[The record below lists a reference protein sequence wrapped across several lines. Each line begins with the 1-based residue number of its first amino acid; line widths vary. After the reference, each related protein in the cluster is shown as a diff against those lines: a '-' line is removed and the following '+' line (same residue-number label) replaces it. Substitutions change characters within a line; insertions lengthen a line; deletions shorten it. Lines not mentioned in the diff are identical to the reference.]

1 MRHQSNNKIYQKIKS
16 LFPIEYKRNQLP
28 KFLNSFFK
36 ILDKKTNKNF
46 ARISGKYGKDA
57 YKELIEK
64 YSTLPKEIKNPLEKC
79 NEIVSDLF
87 SGVPRWRSPHLQ
99 YNVGAPANTA
109 AVAIYSL
116 ALDEDI
122 YNINDG
128 LAGNA
133 LVAEQSVTKI
143 LANLADIK
151 TKAQGLFTFGGTATN
166 LYAIKVGTKK
176 VSPYSGK
183 KGMPKNIKVM
193 ITEDSHFSH
202 IVSADWLGIGTDNVV
217 VIESSPDRSS
227 NLKDAEKKMREIFE
241 KGNLSG
247 SEKNFLKSDRLEV
260 IINCCWL
267 IGRLRLIDDQI
278 YKKLLSLIG
287 SNDYELKYYTFF
299 ALQNNAT
306 PTLRSVMEQSLV
318 NQDPLIRKMA
328 ARSILSI
335 GDEQSL
341 PVLIEAL
348 FKEDQDTVV
357 AEISKAVYCLK
368 NPVDHNKILIEVK
381 SRKNENGMIG
391 DESDKWYTDPAI
403 YNIFSEAQDPE
414 NICFDLIQK
423 HLRELKSL
431 NPIDLACGTG
441 RIAWQIL
448 DNIKFEGIL
457 FLVDSSERMVDFVG
471 KAIKRERKYTQ
482 SIKVIKSSIIDLPKT
497 MKLKSNFIISS
508 FGFPSK
514 LSNKNLCLEEL
525 KAVHSLLLNNGL
537 FFTIGWD
544 ETFND
549 ELNMMWFKYIPD
561 EICAADFEEWR
572 RKRAERINSPRNC
585 NLTWLKKSI
594 YAPLQFTSLKETVQ
608 VIGYLFGRD
617 AAQYVIKTGK
627 IEWSMSLGITCNT
640 KEEIAKIIENY
651 ERN

>member
-116 ALDEDI
+116 ALDENI

-241 KGNLSG
+241 KGNL
-247 SEKNFLKSDRLEV
+247 LATI
-260 IINCCWL
+260 IINGGTTYNHTVDDIKSFVELRDKIIKEFSLSYRPHLHIDTVIGWAWL
-267 IGRLRLIDDQI
+267 IFKDYDFIKNDLKINKEALQKIKEQYRKISYLKYADSWGVDFHKGVGACPIPCSIIMLNNVADLNLLSKKEGSFIDVHQLAPEFSFTSPADFTLETSRPGGAALAALTSLHTLGI
-278 YKKLLSLIG
+278 NGYRRNLANLVELSLLTKKLLSNY
-287 SNDYELKYYTFF
+287 NDAIVYNKNSLGYVTMFGFCPPELKKTSK
-299 ALQNNAT
+299 NNKK
-306 PTLRSVMEQSLV
+306 LKGFIEIV
-318 NQDPLIRKMA
+318 N
-328 ARSILSI
+328 
-335 GDEQSL
+335 
-341 PVLIEAL
+341 
-348 FKEDQDTVV
+348 
-357 AEISKAVYCLK
+357 
-368 NPVDHNKILIEVK
+368 
-381 SRKNENGMIG
+381 
-391 DESDKWYTDPAI
+391 
-403 YNIFSEAQDPE
+403 
-414 NICFDLIQK
+414 
-423 HLRELKSL
+423 
-431 NPIDLACGTG
+431 
-441 RIAWQIL
+441 
-448 DNIKFEGIL
+448 
-457 FLVDSSERMVDFVG
+457 
-471 KAIKRERKYTQ
+471 KYTKDFFSWDYQ
-482 SIKVIKSSIIDLPKT
+482 NRMLNNLGVEYSFSSGY
-497 MKLKSNFIISS
+497 ME
-508 FGFPSK
+508 
-514 LSNKNLCLEEL
+514 LSNSVKISAAKLYPVSPHLNKSHIER
-525 KAVHSLLLNNGL
+525 AV
-537 FFTIGWD
+537 
-544 ETFND
+544 
-549 ELNMMWFKYIPD
+549 
-561 EICAADFEEWR
+561 
-572 RKRAERINSPRNC
+572 
-585 NLTWLKKSI
+585 
-594 YAPLQFTSLKETVQ
+594 
-608 VIGYLFGRD
+608 
-617 AAQYVIKTGK
+617 
-627 IEWSMSLGITCNT
+627 
-640 KEEIAKIIENY
+640 KIIMKQKMLFDKKIWNKK
-651 ERN
+651 